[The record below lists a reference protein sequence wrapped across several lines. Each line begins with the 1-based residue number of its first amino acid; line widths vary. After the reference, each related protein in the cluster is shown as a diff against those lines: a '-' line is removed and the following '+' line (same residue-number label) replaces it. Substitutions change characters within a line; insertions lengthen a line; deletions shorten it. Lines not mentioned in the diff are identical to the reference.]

1 MYQIKTTNN
10 GRIYSVTYNGRV
22 IYYTGSVNR
31 ALHLI
36 NKGVKV

>member
-1 MYQIKTTNN
+1 MYSIKTSND
-10 GRIYSVTYNGRV
+10 GKIVSVSYNGRV
-22 IYYTGSVNR
+22 VYYTGNLSR

>member
-1 MYQIKTTNN
+1 MYSIKTSNN
-10 GRIYSVTYNGRV
+10 GKVYSVTFNGRV
-22 IYYTGSVNR
+22 VYYTGSLNR